1 MTSSC
6 HAQLASGN
14 WRAPRGQLQGRLSL
28 PCHAAGLFCW
38 YWGKTIQAR
47 RKNMFDKHQN
57 AHPSCARTLSEG
69 QLLDE
74 ISWFEARLNAIG
86 GNGDCA
92 YEKALARS
100 YEQAV
105 SSHRERLASLRQV
118 NS

>member
-1 MTSSC
+1 M
-6 HAQLASGN
+6 LDN
-14 WRAPRGQLQGRLSL
+14 
-28 PCHAAGLFCW
+28 
-38 YWGKTIQAR
+38 
-47 RKNMFDKHQN
+47 HQTG
-57 AHPSCARTLSEG
+57 HPIYARTLSEG

-74 ISWFEARLNAIG
+74 IAWFEGRLIEIG

-105 SSHRERLASLRQV
+105 SSHRERLATLQRI

>member
-1 MTSSC
+1 M
-6 HAQLASGN
+6 
-14 WRAPRGQLQGRLSL
+14 
-28 PCHAAGLFCW
+28 
-38 YWGKTIQAR
+38 I
-47 RKNMFDKHQN
+47 DKHQN
-57 AHPSCARTLSEG
+57 EHPSCARALSEG

-105 SSHRERLASLRQV
+105 SSHRKRLASLRRV
-118 NS
+118 NN

>member
-1 MTSSC
+1 
-6 HAQLASGN
+6 
-14 WRAPRGQLQGRLSL
+14 
-28 PCHAAGLFCW
+28 
-38 YWGKTIQAR
+38 
-47 RKNMFDKHQN
+47 MFDEHQT
-57 AHPSCARTLSEG
+57 AHLAGGRTLNEN

-74 ISWFEARLNAIG
+74 ISWFETRLNEIG

-105 SSHRERLASLRQV
+105 SSHRERLATLRRV

>member
-1 MTSSC
+1 
-6 HAQLASGN
+6 
-14 WRAPRGQLQGRLSL
+14 
-28 PCHAAGLFCW
+28 
-38 YWGKTIQAR
+38 
-47 RKNMFDKHQN
+47 MFDKHQN
-57 AHPSCARTLSEG
+57 TQSICARTLSEG

-105 SSHRERLASLRQV
+105 SSHRARLAALRGA
-118 NS
+118 NN

>member
-1 MTSSC
+1 M
-6 HAQLASGN
+6 L
-14 WRAPRGQLQGRLSL
+14 
-28 PCHAAGLFCW
+28 
-38 YWGKTIQAR
+38 
-47 RKNMFDKHQN
+47 DKHQN
-57 AHPSCARTLSEG
+57 TPQNGARTLNEG

-74 ISWFEARLNAIG
+74 ISWFEAHLEAIG

-105 SSHRERLASLRQV
+105 TSHRERLASLRRA

>member
-1 MTSSC
+1 
-6 HAQLASGN
+6 
-14 WRAPRGQLQGRLSL
+14 
-28 PCHAAGLFCW
+28 
-38 YWGKTIQAR
+38 
-47 RKNMFDKHQN
+47 MFDKYQN
-57 AHPSCARTLSEG
+57 THSSGARTLSED

-74 ISWFEARLNAIG
+74 ISWFETRLKEIG

-105 SSHRERLASLRQV
+105 TSHRERLASLRRA